1 MSPQPRLYETV
12 VTQLLDIIATRR
24 LRPGEALPTERD
36 LEAEL
41 GISRSVI
48 RQGFCVLEERGLIVT
63 RRGSGRYV
71 RQVPEQPGVP
81 QAVVAKL
88 EVASIADILEAR
100 ILLEE
105 QVVVL
110 ACQRRTRQEAQR
122 LTELAERLQS
132 WEDNLAFHAAIAAAT
147 HNFMLERLVRQQAEL
162 LGELHQRDRYDSPT
176 ETARMQG
183 EHRAIAAA
191 VTARDE
197 ALARDLVRNHLQR
210 TRRVVFGGEPA
221 PAVAAPAVAAPPGA
235 GS

>member
-1 MSPQPRLYETV
+1 VRPQPRLYETV

-24 LRPGEALPTERD
+24 LRPGSALPTERD

-48 RQGFCVLEERGLIVT
+48 RQGFSVLEDRGLIVT
-63 RRGSGRYV
+63 RRGAGRYV

-110 ACQRRTRQEAQR
+110 ACQRRTREEAQR
-122 LTELAERLQS
+122 LNELAERLHS
-132 WEDNLAFHAAIAAAT
+132 WEDNLTFHTTIAAAT

-162 LGELHQRDRYDSPT
+162 LGELHQRDRYSSPT
-176 ETARMQG
+176 ETTRMRS
-183 EHRAIAAA
+183 EHQAIAAA
-191 VTARDE
+191 VTTRDE
-197 ALARDLVRNHLQR
+197 ALARDLVRDHLQR
-210 TRRVVFGGEPA
+210 TRRVVFGGGEPA
-221 PAVAAPAVAAPPGA
+221 PPAAEAAPGA
-235 GS
+235 GSR